1 MKDSNPYTHM
11 DIIQSIFW
19 ESIIPEKVATCR
31 KTVKR
36 TMTRAVVRKSSLE
49 DDGWL
54 IDWSTDWWEER
65 HDKMTTSNNF
75 QDKKDMVHLCH
86 NDNDK
91 ISG

>member
-1 MKDSNPYTHM
+1 M
-11 DIIQSIFW
+11 
-19 ESIIPEKVATCR
+19 
-31 KTVKR
+31 KR

-54 IDWSTDWWEER
+54 IDWSTDWWEEQ

-86 NDNDK
+86 NDCDQ